1 MIVTETHETE
11 GYLRAMVVLDRVA
24 GSEMKSMTRL
34 DWYLLGE
41 SKDLYKDL
49 TFEIELSQ
57 MKISVLHIRAK

>member
-1 MIVTETHETE
+1 
-11 GYLRAMVVLDRVA
+11 MVVLDRVA

-49 TFEIELSQ
+49 MFEIELSQ